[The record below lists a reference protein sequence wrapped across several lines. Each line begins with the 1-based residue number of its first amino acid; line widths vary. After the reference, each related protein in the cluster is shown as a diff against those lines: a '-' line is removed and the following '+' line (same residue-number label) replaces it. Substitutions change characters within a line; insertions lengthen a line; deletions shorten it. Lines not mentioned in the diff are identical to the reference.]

1 MLRLLIIMLATIS
14 VMATPYGVSRS
25 HGATYISESDKV
37 FRIREVKGE
46 VWLRTGPG
54 NEGEEVYENMP
65 LTEGYGIVTGPGGFV
80 DIEVDSETFV
90 RMGEGSEISL
100 REVSHDRLLMEH
112 IAGRVYVSRL
122 GESGRWAITFAF
134 GFDGMLDF
142 KRQGAFRIDEG
153 TQGTINVSV
162 REGRVTLRAEGKEY
176 LVSEG
181 EMAMLGE
188 EVRLS
193 RAYGRDSWDQL
204 NEKRDNEVLA
214 LSGGG
219 YIQEVVA
226 GRHDME
232 KYGEWVEVPVYGYAW
247 RPLVVVSGWAP
258 FRYGRWVFL
267 SPFGWTWVSL
277 EPWGWITYHYG
288 NWVTTSHYGWVWV
301 PSAQYRLWYPARAR
315 LIVES
320 RNIRWVPLRFGE
332 RIALH
337 DTILLKRKYAH
348 VINRRAIFSR
358 PVVMKR
364 RNGYVV
370 KEYKQLRYERKR
382 KLLPYRKDVKK
393 RGESPENLIKRR
405 TYRDRSENY
414 QGHQGN
420 ATKIKGKRAVYQR
433 EDQRGKMERE
443 VKTKRWSDSKREA
456 GTGSGKAEKRVEKL
470 KNAKR
475 SEPASFIRRDK
486 ERKKSQI
493 TALKKSFGFERKKVR
508 VNAPKAK
515 ETGDMKRM
523 RGAKRNLFSRGAE
536 RKRSSRF

>member
-1 MLRLLIIMLATIS
+1 MFRLLIILFAAIS

-25 HGATYISESDKV
+25 HGATFVSESDKV

-54 NEGEEVYENMP
+54 NEGEEVYDNMP

-100 REVSHDRLLMEH
+100 REVIHDRLLMEH
-112 IAGRVYVSRL
+112 VAGRVYVSRL

-142 KRQGAFRIDEG
+142 KGQGAFRIDEG

-162 REGRVTLRAEGKEY
+162 REGRVTLRAEGKKY
-176 LVSEG
+176 LIREG

-193 RAYGRDSWDQL
+193 RAYGRDSWDLL
-204 NEKRDNEVLA
+204 NEKRDSEVLA

-232 KYGEWVEVPVYGYAW
+232 KYGEWVEVPDYGYAW
-247 RPLVVVSGWAP
+247 RPIVVVSGWAP

-315 LIVES
+315 LIVEPRGIS
-320 RNIRWVPLRFGE
+320 WVPLRFRE
-332 RIALH
+332 RIAVH
-337 DTILLKRKYAH
+337 DTILLERKYAH

-364 RNGYVV
+364 RNRYVV
-370 KEYKQLRYERKR
+370 KEYKPLRYERKR
-382 KLLPYRKDVKK
+382 KLLPYRKDLKK
-393 RGESPENLIKRR
+393 RGKGPENLIKRR
-405 TYRDRSENY
+405 TYRYRSENY
-414 QGHQGN
+414 QEQQRIV
-420 ATKIKGKRAVYQR
+420 TKIKGRRAVTQR
-433 EDQRGKMERE
+433 KDQRGKKARGVQPERWPDRD
-443 VKTKRWSDSKREA
+443 KEA
-456 GTGSGKAEKRVEKL
+456 VTGSGKAEKRVGKL

-475 SEPASFIRRDK
+475 SERVSFIREDNDR
-486 ERKKSQI
+486 RKSQV
-493 TALKKSFGFERKKVR
+493 TPLKKSFRFERQKVL
-508 VNAPKAK
+508 VNAPKGK
-515 ETGDMKRM
+515 KTVDTKRM
-523 RGAKRNLFSRGAE
+523 RGKKRSLFSRGAE
-536 RKRSSRF
+536 LKRASRF